1 MYFNSFPKVF
11 YSSTG
16 KTNDE
21 KLVTHILKRVAIKDS
36 IEDDMLL
43 MDRHI
48 VRENETPE
56 VVSHKHFGSAQY
68 HWVILLTNNIIDRY
82 YDWPLTTPQFEQ
94 FLVDKYGSNIDSPH
108 HYEITQT
115 SGPTTSLDNSH
126 LIQVNAGT
134 AGAVTI
140 TNREHEQREQDKK
153 REIRLLAP
161 AYLARFIEEF
171 KKIMETSTVA

>member
-1 MYFNSFPKVF
+1 MYFSNFPKVF

-16 KTNDE
+16 KKNDE

-43 MDRHI
+43 MDRHT

-68 HWVILLTNNIIDRY
+68 HWVILLTNNVLDRY
-82 YDWPLTTPQFEQ
+82 YDWPLTTPQFNQ
-94 FLVDKYGSNIDSPH
+94 FLVDKYGDNIDGVH

-115 SGPTTSLDNSH
+115 SGPDTSIDDSH
-126 LIQVNAGT
+126 LIQVNEGT
-134 AGAVTI
+134 PGATTV
-140 TNREHEQREQDKK
+140 TNREFEQREQDKK

-161 AYLARFIEEF
+161 AYLPRFVEEF
-171 KKIMETSTVA
+171 KKIMQQSTIA

>member
-1 MYFNSFPKVF
+1 MYFNTFPKVF

-16 KTNDE
+16 KSDDE

-43 MDRHI
+43 MDRHT

-82 YDWPLTTPQFEQ
+82 YDWPLTTPQFNQ
-94 FLVDKYGSNIDSPH
+94 FLVDKYGDNIDGVH

-140 TNREHEQREQDKK
+140 TNREYEQSEQDRK
-153 REIRLLAP
+153 RRIKLLDP
-161 AYLARFIEEF
+161 SFIDQFVQEF
-171 KKIMETSTVA
+171 ELLMSESPL

>member
-82 YDWPLTTPQFEQ
+82 YDWPLTTPQFNQ
-94 FLVDKYGSNIDSPH
+94 FLVDKYGANVDGAH

-115 SGPTTSLDNSH
+115 SGPTTSLDASH

-134 AGAVTI
+134 SGAVTV
-140 TNREHEQREQDKK
+140 TNREFEQRQQDKK

-171 KKIMETSTVA
+171 KKIMETTSVA